1 MAVCARWIFRFC
13 AKLMD
18 VLAVLF
24 NPILP
29 VFAIM
34 AGGFVAGR
42 AGWVSLADARVINR
56 FAMTVLLPI
65 FVFNLISTAPM
76 AQFPLQEV
84 ALYAAVEAAVFTG
97 AFVLARFAFHRD
109 PAESVLLAFCCIFV
123 NNALYV
129 LPISILLYGPDAVL
143 PVTSVVTVD
152 SIVTFAGAMIAL
164 QWIGMGRA
172 QPRAVLMSLIRTPL
186 IIGIAFGVLVGLTQ
200 FPLPGPL
207 KTFVQFNGDGAAPVA
222 LFALGVVLSKTRFA
236 WDRVVISFTLIK
248 LFAFPALL
256 WTVFVFA
263 GKFDGDGWARNS
275 QFLMAS
281 AGPAGAMGF
290 SLALLHNIRSDA
302 IAQIVVWTSLLS
314 LVSLAVLA

>member
-1 MAVCARWIFRFC
+1 MN
-13 AKLMD
+13 
-18 VLAVLF
+18 VLTVLF

-34 AGGFVAGR
+34 AGGFIAGR
-42 AGWVSLADARVINR
+42 ARWISLGDARVINR

-65 FVFNLISTAPM
+65 FVFNLIATAPM
-76 AQFPLQEV
+76 AQFPLGEV
-84 ALYAAVEAAVFTG
+84 ALYAAVEVVIFSS
-97 AFVLARFAFHRD
+97 AFLIARYAFRRD

-129 LPISILLYGPDAVL
+129 LPISILLYGPDGVL

-164 QWIGMGRA
+164 QWIGMGKA
-172 QPRAVLMSLIRTPL
+172 QPRAVFMSLIRTPL
-186 IIGIAFGVLVGLTQ
+186 IIAIMAGVVIGLAQ
-200 FPLPGPL
+200 IPLPSPL
-207 KTFVQFNGDGAAPVA
+207 KTFVHFNGAGAAPVA
-222 LFALGVVLSKTRFA
+222 LFALGVVLSQTKFA
-236 WDRVVISFTLIK
+236 WDRVVICFTLIK
-248 LFAFPALL
+248 LFAFPLLL
-256 WTVFVFA
+256 WAVFMSA
-263 GKFDGDGWARNS
+263 GKFDGDGWAQNS

-302 IAQIVVWTSLLS
+302 IAQIVVWTSLLT

>member
-1 MAVCARWIFRFC
+1 
-13 AKLMD
+13 MD
-18 VLAVLF
+18 ILTVLF

-65 FVFNLISTAPM
+65 FVFNLIGTAPM
-76 AQFPLQEV
+76 ARFPLGEV
-84 ALYAAVEAAVFTG
+84 VLYAAVEVVIFAG
-97 AFVLARFAFHRD
+97 AFLIARYAFSRD

-129 LPISILLYGPDAVL
+129 LPISILLYGPDGVL

-164 QWIGMGRA
+164 QWIGMGKA
-172 QPRAVLMSLIRTPL
+172 QPRAVLMSLARTPL
-186 IIGIAFGVLVGLTQ
+186 ILAILCGVVVGLAQ
-200 FPLPGPL
+200 IQLPGPIM
-207 KTFVQFNGDGAAPVA
+207 TFVQFNGAGAAPVA
-222 LFALGVVLSKTRFA
+222 LFALGVVLSQTKFE

-248 LFAFPALL
+248 LFAFPLLL
-256 WTVFVFA
+256 WAVFMSA
-263 GKFDGDGWARNS
+263 GKFDGDGWAQNS

-302 IAQIVVWTSLLS
+302 IAQIVVWTSLLT